1 MPIEAFFIKIHSDV
15 PKNDLNDS
23 TVRLR
28 GINAMF
34 YSYHNSSSDKN
45 SILNAFH
52 EHIREVVVL
61 PRWEQ
66 TINIF
71 QKIFS
76 SRIGFARFILST

>member
-34 YSYHNSSSDKN
+34 YS
-45 SILNAFH
+45 L
-52 EHIREVVVL
+52 IRFNFTTETYFFSNERSEGGCRKVL
-61 PRWEQ
+61 VR
-66 TINIF
+66 
-71 QKIFS
+71 
-76 SRIGFARFILST
+76 